1 MNRSHLKAWILTG
14 SIVSGLLY
22 VQSIAA
28 QVIPDATLPAG
39 ELSQVTGNP
48 NVQIDGGA
56 RRGGNLFHSFSQF
69 SIPTGG
75 SAYFNNVVDVQNIFS
90 RVTGGSVSNID
101 GLIRA
106 NGTANLFL
114 LNPNGILFGPNAS
127 LNLGGSFVGTTANAI
142 GFPNGEVF
150 SSDATKPL
158 PSQLLTINPNAFFF
172 NQLAA
177 QAIINQSTANKE
189 TGLRVPAAQ
198 SLLLVGGD
206 IRLEGGRIVSPAS
219 RVELGAVA
227 GLGSVGL
234 SQTAGEWR
242 LSFPNDLVRADVSL
256 NNRSRIDVRAGG
268 GGSIAVTARNLT
280 MNQTSFL
287 QVGINSGLGFVGASA
302 GNLTIDATETV
313 TLKDVSLL
321 VNYVDSKATG
331 NAGNINILTGSL
343 YLINGSQLFASTYG
357 NGNAGKVNINARER
371 VSFAGEGDTGFSLVS
386 SGAFSSADRGAVG
399 NGNDINIET
408 GSLSMTGGAGL
419 YAITI
424 GKGNAGSINIVA
436 REGVSFDGVARL
448 GGPTGAFSSI
458 EQSGIGNA
466 GNINIRTRSL
476 SVTGGA
482 GLLALTEGNG
492 NAGDIIVIADAAN
505 FSGVS
510 NSGLASGMLTSNT
523 ATANGQGGNI
533 KITAGTL
540 SIQDGAVLT
549 ARTYNRFDSGNITLN
564 VNTLNL
570 TGGGKLLTTTHS
582 SGRAGNTIINATDKI
597 NISGFDPTF
606 ADRVARFGELT
617 NTISASSGLFANTEP
632 NSTGRSGDIHLS
644 TETLNIQNQ
653 GKVTVSSLGTGSAG
667 NLLVDADRIFLNNQ
681 GSIRADTNGGG
692 GDINVRSPF
701 ILLRNGSNI
710 TTNATGANIPGGN
723 ITTDT
728 RFLIAV
734 PNEDSNISAN
744 SENFRGGNVRINAFS
759 LFGIRPSPISTP
771 LSEITATGATSA
783 LSGTIDVIT
792 AGIDPTSGLVALPTE
807 LADQSGLIAQG
818 CPADRGNSFVITG
831 RGGLPPTPEQQL
843 DDDAEWSD
851 RRRLVVG
858 QQVDSRGGHGLR
870 RERSTERNTQTR
882 RHEESFNS
890 KFKTQNS
897 KLPDTPIIEAT
908 GWRIT
913 PAGEIFLVADTPDPT
928 VQNRLNQF
936 VACQGRR

>member
-28 QVIPDATLPAG
+28 QVIPDNTLPAA
-39 ELSQVTGNP
+39 ERSQVTGNP

-75 SAYFNNVVDVQNIFS
+75 SAYFNNTADVQNIFS

-302 GNLTIDATETV
+302 GNLTVDATQTV

-321 VNYVDSKATG
+321 VNYVEPGATG

-343 YLINGSQLFASTYG
+343 DLINGSQLFANTYG
-357 NGNAGKVNINARER
+357 NGNAGQVNVNARER

-386 SGAFSSADRGAVG
+386 SGAFSSVAQGAVG
-399 NGNDINIET
+399 NGSDINIET

-419 YAITI
+419 YAITF
-424 GKGNAGSINIVA
+424 GKGNAGNINIVA
-436 REGVSFDGVARL
+436 RERVSFDGIARS
-448 GGPTGAFSSI
+448 GSPTGAFSSI

-476 SVTGGA
+476 SMTGGA

-510 NSGLASGMLTSNT
+510 NSGLASGMLTSSS

-734 PNEDSNISAN
+734 PKEDSNISAN
-744 SENFRGGNVRINAFS
+744 SEDFRGGNVRINAFS
-759 LFGIRPSPISTP
+759 IFGIQPSLVSTP

-792 AGIDPTSGLVALPTE
+792 AGIDPTSGLVALPTD

>member
-1 MNRSHLKAWILTG
+1 MSRSHLAIWVLT
-14 SIVSGLLY
+14 ITGLNVLCALP
-22 VQSIAA
+22 SAA
-28 QVIPDATLPAG
+28 QVVPDATLPAG
-39 ELSQVTGNP
+39 ERSQVTGNP

-75 SAYFNNVVDVQNIFS
+75 SAYFNNAADVQNIFS

-106 NGTANLFL
+106 NATANLFL

-127 LNLGGSFVGTTANAI
+127 LNIGGSFVGTTANAI

-150 SSDATKPL
+150 SSDATKSL
-158 PSQLLTINPNAFFF
+158 PSQLLTMNPNAFFF

-177 QAIINQSTANKE
+177 QAIINQSTANNE

-198 SLLLVGGD
+198 SLLLIGGD

-227 GLGSVGL
+227 GQGSVGL

-256 NNRSRIDVRAGG
+256 GNKSRIDVRAGG

-280 MNQTSFL
+280 MNQLSFL
-287 QVGINSGLGFVGASA
+287 QVGINSGLGFDGASA
-302 GNLTIDATETV
+302 GNLTIDATQTV

-321 VNYVDSKATG
+321 VNYVDSGATG

-343 YLINGSQLFASTYG
+343 YLINGSQLFASTFG
-357 NGNAGKVNINARER
+357 NGNAGKVNINAREQ

-386 SGAFSSADRGAVG
+386 SGAFSSVEQGALG
-399 NGNDINIET
+399 NGSDINIET
-408 GSLSMTGGAGL
+408 GSLLVTGGAGL
-419 YAITI
+419 FASTF

-436 REGVSFDGVARL
+436 REGVSFDGAASS
-448 GGPTGAFSSI
+448 GAATGAFSSI
-458 EQSGIGNA
+458 AQPGIGNA

-476 SVTGGA
+476 SLTGGA
-482 GLLALTEGNG
+482 GLLALTEGTG
-492 NAGDIIVIADAAN
+492 NAGDIIIIADAAN

-510 NSGLASGMLTSNT
+510 DFGLASGILTSNT

-540 SIQDGAVLT
+540 SIQDGAVST
-549 ARTYNRFDSGNITLN
+549 ARTYNQSDGGNITIN

-570 TGGGKLLTTTHS
+570 TSGGKLLTTTHS

-597 NISGFDPTF
+597 TISGFDPAF
-606 ADRVARFGELT
+606 ADRVARFGERT
-617 NTISASSGLFANTEP
+617 YTISPSSGLFANTEA
-632 NSTGRSGDIHLS
+632 NSTGQGGGITITTGQLI
-644 TETLNIQNQ
+644 LQNTGQ
-653 GKVTVSSLGTGSAG
+653 VTVKSAGLGGAGKVDVSAQAIT
-667 NLLVDADRIFLNNQ
+667 LNNQ
-681 GSIRADTNGGG
+681 ADISADTTGGG
-692 GDINVRSPF
+692 GNINLRSPF

-710 TTNATGANIPGGN
+710 TTNATGANIPGGD

-744 SENFRGGNVRINAFS
+744 SEDFRGGNVRINAFS

-771 LSEITATGATSA
+771 LSEITATGATST
-783 LSGTIDVIT
+783 LSGMINIILT
-792 AGIDPTSGLVALPTE
+792 GIDPTSGLVELP
-807 LADQSGLIAQG
+807 ADLVDSSGLIAQG
-818 CPADRGNSFVITG
+818 CPANEGNSFAITG

-851 RRRLVVG
+851 RRRLAVA
-858 QQVDSRGGHGLR
+858 QQIDRTGHG
-870 RERSTERNTQTR
+870 EAQNPD
-882 RHEESFNS
+882 
-890 KFKTQNS
+890 FKTQNS
-897 KLPDTPIIEAT
+897 KLPHTPIIEANRIHVIPT
-908 GWRIT
+908 G
-913 PAGEIFLVADTPDPT
+913 EVFLVADTLDRT
-928 VQNRLNQF
+928 VQNRLNQS
-936 VACQGRR
+936 VACQGR